1 MRTRI
6 KELRQEKKYTQE
18 FLALQAGTNQ
28 ALLSRIECGLAVPD
42 ADLIVRLSAALHV
55 SADYLL
61 CLSDQRRPACNN
73 AERKINTAIWQKTL
87 FSLLQRLSPNQ
98 RIHLLRFLESMEG
111 AY

>member
-1 MRTRI
+1 MKTRI

-18 FLALQAGTNQ
+18 FLARQAGTNQ
-28 ALLSRIECGLAVPD
+28 ALLSRIECGLTIPD

-61 CLSDQRRPACNN
+61 CLSDQRRPAVILP
-73 AERKINTAIWQKTL
+73 ERKVNAAVWQKAL
-87 FSLLQRLSPNQ
+87 FSFLQRLSPNQ

-111 AY
+111 VY